1 MKARS
6 RNRNLF
12 FQGGVFAE
20 GKEMRYILS
29 KSVSKAF
36 IIGKDHTRMCYVEVS
51 LEHIEGFVKN
61 DEGA

>member
-6 RNRNLF
+6 RIGNLF
-12 FQGGVFAE
+12 FQGGVFVV
-20 GKEMRYILS
+20 GKEMRYITS
-29 KSVSKAF
+29 KSISKAF
-36 IIGKDHTRMCYVEVS
+36 IIGKDHTMMCWVDVS